1 MTLARRLRAGSR
13 LRDPSH
19 SRGAEGTRPVA
30 DTHSRVWNCA
40 RQHFA
45 DGDHENAE
53 EARTPMFVFGR
64 NLTDGFM
71 PRDEGRLS
79 FHGEDRIH

>member
-1 MTLARRLRAGSR
+1 M
-13 LRDPSH
+13 RDPSH

-53 EARTPMFVFGR
+53 EARIPMFVFGR

-79 FHGEDRIH
+79 FGEDRIH